1 MADELNIYGWVFLV
15 SLAVLMIGI
24 LGWYVNRS
32 MVELAARL
40 DRSGEEPKYSY
51 LQAWLL
57 PKYRAGMRRWANQDF
72 HENVDA
78 KSKNLI
84 SRIALSL
91 IFVGLLNQTGHWTYV
106 YKFAA
111 EGFSFLGPVS

>member
-1 MADELNIYGWVFLV
+1 MAGEINIYGWVFLV

-24 LGWYVNRS
+24 LGWYINRS

-40 DRSGEEPKYSY
+40 DRSGEEPEYSY

-57 PKYRAGMRRWANQDF
+57 PKYRAGMGRWANQDF

-78 KSKNLI
+78 KSKKN
-84 SRIALSL
+84 SRITLSL
-91 IFVGLLNQTGHWTYV
+91 IFVGLLIQSGLCTYV

>member
-1 MADELNIYGWVFLV
+1 MVGEINIYGWIFLV
-15 SLAVLMIGI
+15 SLAILLIGI
-24 LGWYVNRS
+24 MGWYLNRS
-32 MVELAARL
+32 MIELAARM
-40 DRSGEEPKYSY
+40 DRSGENPQYSY
-51 LQAWLL
+51 FQAWLL
-57 PKYRAGMRRWANQDF
+57 PKYRAGTGRWANQDF

-84 SRIALSL
+84 SRLSL
-91 IFVGLLNQTGHWTYV
+91 SLVFVGVLIQSGLWTYV